1 MRTSKIEWTQ
11 ITWNPTTGCTKV
23 SSGCK
28 NCYAEKMAK
37 RLHSMGNHKYRNCF
51 KLTIHENMISEP
63 YSWQKPRMVFVNSM
77 SDLFHEDIP
86 DDFIA
91 SIFKSMNDNQK
102 HIFQILTK
110 RSERLAK
117 ISKKLKWTPN
127 IWMGVTVED
136 KFNIKRIF
144 YLENIYAKIKFIS
157 CEPLL
162 SQISNLDLRNIHWMI
177 VGGES
182 GFNARPMRKSWVV
195 DIKSQ
200 CIKYNVPFFF
210 KQWGGP
216 NKKKSGRILNG
227 ETFSEMPESNIEL
240 YQERLL

>member
-144 YLENIYAKIKFIS
+144 DLENIDAKIKFIS